1 MVMIRVGALNYIP
14 YILLFSLVQST
25 YLVNAQLCL
34 EKSGNF
40 QNHTYVRAELRS
52 WIDPSLSLQCRL
64 SSKIGI
70 KARYRSWII
79 ALCTSTSHSADNI
92 IHVTIRC
99 FLLGLADGL
108 KLSNR
113 LTVPH
118 HFLLPHA
125 NVSTLILV
133 RRLTP
138 CL

>member
-1 MVMIRVGALNYIP
+1 
-14 YILLFSLVQST
+14 
-25 YLVNAQLCL
+25 
-34 EKSGNF
+34 
-40 QNHTYVRAELRS
+40 
-52 WIDPSLSLQCRL
+52 
-64 SSKIGI
+64 
-70 KARYRSWII
+70 
-79 ALCTSTSHSADNI
+79 
-92 IHVTIRC
+92 VTIRC

>member
-1 MVMIRVGALNYIP
+1 MIRVGALNYIP
-14 YILLFSLVQST
+14 YMLLSSLVQSV
-25 YLVNAQLCL
+25 YLVDAQLCL

-40 QNHTYVRAELRS
+40 QNHTYMRAELRS

-79 ALCTSTSHSADNI
+79 ALCTSASHSADNI
-92 IHVTIRC
+92 IHMTIRC

-113 LTVPH
+113 PTVPH
-118 HFLLPHA
+118 HILLPHA
-125 NVSTLILV
+125 NVRTLILV
-133 RRLTP
+133 GRLTP